1 MLYSHTSLSPCVGG
15 RLNLAWAISAVKQIC
30 ELLVEKNCLAFF
42 KIYLKIHF
50 ITSNSQICFIAKTGH
65 AKFSLPP
72 MRGLKLVCIREIFR
86 RSGYFNRTM
95 NCFKRL
101 PGFEINFDQ
110 YSGIVVDY
118 SKRNYKI
125 NSN

>member
-1 MLYSHTSLSPCVGG
+1 MFPRRGQTELGMGHFGSKDLRVTSRKKLFG
-15 RLNLAWAISAVKQIC
+15 
-30 ELLVEKNCLAFF
+30 FF

-50 ITSNSQICFIAKTGH
+50 IASNSQICFTAKTAH

-72 MRGLKLVCIREIFR
+72 MRGLKLVCIREILR
-86 RSGYFNRTM
+86 GSGYFNRTI

>member
-1 MLYSHTSLSPCVGG
+1 MARFGNKADLRVISNKVNFEINFKKKPNNFFLLS
-15 RLNLAWAISAVKQIC
+15 
-30 ELLVEKNCLAFF
+30 
-42 KIYLKIHF
+42 
-50 ITSNSQICFIAKTGH
+50 SNSQICFTAEMAH

-72 MRGLKLVCIREIFR
+72 MRGLKLVCIREILR

-101 PGFEINFDQ
+101 TGFEINFDQ